1 MPPAQINGLRVIQQI
16 QRSVKLAEELG
27 RKMEPV
33 LQEAQRTAPD
43 ADAGAPGYKEGLTLD
58 WGINPQGKAYAR
70 VIGMA
75 YNSAWVE
82 FGAHAGGKTFVLNY
96 RILGNALIRVR

>member
-1 MPPAQINGLRVIQQI
+1 MPRAQIDGLRVLRQI
-16 QRSVKLAEELG
+16 QRSVDLAEELG
-27 RKMEPV
+27 KRMEPV
-33 LQEAQRTAPD
+33 LAEAKRTAPD
-43 ADAGAPGYKEGLTLD
+43 ADPASPGYKEGLELD
-58 WGINPQGKAYAR
+58 WGINAQGKAYAR
-70 VIGMA
+70 VSATA